1 VRILW
6 LLPDFGY
13 NAAARQ
19 AFHIVPELIRM
30 GHSVVTAALRAGGGM
45 VEEMRQRELSPRE
58 LAAPADMPVKCL
70 IELDKI
76 LKDEP
81 FDLVHTWRLPAARA
95 MGTSRLARSHR
106 PKLLVSQ
113 PKRGA
118 KWNPL
123 DRLLLARVDCLAA
136 DVGESGPRLPSVPLA
151 VEVPEPKPWPMQ
163 LGIPDGA
170 RVIFCIGDFTSE
182 HSFRDAIWAFDVLK
196 YVYAELRLVLVG
208 DGPEREALMRF
219 GNEVIGATD
228 RVHFLTDRTEG
239 PSLLTNAEMVWVP
252 SRKRCGEQVALEAQ
266 ASGVPVVA
274 TNLPGMATVLGN
286 GQSGVLVPPGEPVE
300 MAKAARPVLDDPN
313 RRCELIEAG
322 RKAIGSEHA
331 PEAVARRWLE
341 VYAEVAAK
349 RASA

>member
-19 AFHIVPELIRM
+19 ASLVAPELIRQ
-30 GHSVVTAALRAGGGM
+30 GHSVVVAALRSGGGM
-45 VEEMRQRELSPRE
+45 VDELRQRELLPRE

-70 IELDKI
+70 FELDKL
-76 LKDEP
+76 LKDES
-81 FDLVHTWRLPAARA
+81 FELVHTWRLPAARA

-136 DVGESGPRLPSVPLA
+136 DLGEEGPKLPRVPLA
-151 VEVPEPKPWPMQ
+151 VEAPTPKPWPTP
-163 LGIPDGA
+163 LGIPADA
-170 RVIFCIGDFTSE
+170 RVIVCIGEFTPE

-196 YVYAELRLVLVG
+196 YVYADLRIVLIG
-208 DGPEREALMRF
+208 DGPERDALMRF
-219 GNEVIGATD
+219 GRDLAGAAE

-239 PSLLTNAEMVWVP
+239 PALLANAAIVWVP

-266 ASGVPVVA
+266 ATGVPVVA

-300 MAKAARPVLDDPN
+300 IAKATRPILDDPA
-313 RRCELIEAG
+313 RRRQLIDAG
-322 RKAIGSEHA
+322 RNAIGSDHSPA
-331 PEAVARRWLE
+331 AVARRWSE
-341 VYAEVAAK
+341 VYTEVAAK
-349 RASA
+349 RGSA